1 MKSRKDT
8 ACTVALC
15 AAFIAGQ
22 AWALDNVGAPA
33 AGVNQATAVSPSAAM
48 NPNQASAATVAAP
61 ANAASVSPA
70 APAAAP
76 LEPALPMPEVL
87 PEAGLVP
94 EQGGTAVMSEK
105 AVAGI
110 PLEDGGELVLGPEE
124 KVSSDDHKAAAQRFA
139 HMKKDGK
146 LSASSDLDREVPR
159 ILQRE
164 KAGDI
169 RGALTA
175 ARNALVRLPNH
186 QNLRQITARL
196 QIANGDYGSA
206 LLTLAPLLEID
217 HDNWLPFYWAGVAEL
232 MQLNLDN
239 ARAYLVRAC
248 SLDADRAEPWIAR
261 AVVEQEAGNYA
272 GSLQLF
278 IVARQRSPALPEIL
292 NGIAY
297 SQAMLERPQ
306 GRAAPGTP
314 GPEAFVSQPL
324 PDTNS
329 GAGTA
334 TTTAPTPA
342 PYTRPKVSPQSFR
355 NSPALSTGMGFA
367 ARAFMP

>member
-1 MKSRKDT
+1 
-8 ACTVALC
+8 
-15 AAFIAGQ
+15 
-22 AWALDNVGAPA
+22 
-33 AGVNQATAVSPSAAM
+33 
-48 NPNQASAATVAAP
+48 
-61 ANAASVSPA
+61 
-70 APAAAP
+70 
-76 LEPALPMPEVL
+76 
-87 PEAGLVP
+87 
-94 EQGGTAVMSEK
+94 
-105 AVAGI
+105 
-110 PLEDGGELVLGPEE
+110 
-124 KVSSDDHKAAAQRFA
+124 
-139 HMKKDGK
+139 
-146 LSASSDLDREVPR
+146 
-159 ILQRE
+159 
-164 KAGDI
+164 
-169 RGALTA
+169 
-175 ARNALVRLPNH
+175 
-186 QNLRQITARL
+186 
-196 QIANGDYGSA
+196 
-206 LLTLAPLLEID
+206 LAPLLEID

-297 SQAMLERPQ
+297 SQAMLEQPQ
-306 GRAAPGTP
+306 GRAAPSTP

-355 NSPALSTGMGFA
+355 NSPALSTAWVSRRAPSCPEPGRA
-367 ARAFMP
+367 AQPRWRRPRVAKATRPAPSSHAGAGKGTAATRMLSIPTASSRPSMVRNTVLKGLVLRDAEEAQAAVCSRSNPPFPA